1 VEHNDNN
8 SCPQIQI
15 SNKNT
20 ENVLDLVFSDKAKQ
34 STKLFMLKYLLGY
47 KKYIHKGLNFRS
59 PTTTFC
65 CTMTMP
71 QATECY

>member
-1 VEHNDNN
+1 M
-8 SCPQIQI
+8 QA

-34 STKLFMLKYLLGY
+34 STKLFMLKHLLDY
-47 KKYIHKGLNFRS
+47 VKYIHKGLNFHS
-59 PTTTFC
+59 PTTTFSC
-65 CTMTMP
+65 KMTMP